1 MAFLGDVAA
10 AGLGA
15 AVTDTIFNP
24 LAMITVRLQ
33 VDKDKVLYR
42 DLRQCA
48 LRIFQEEGLL
58 GLWLPG
64 LVATWMRA
72 FTQTGLRLGLYPSIK
87 RLYQSAGLGDDNLA
101 VKICSG
107 ATTGSLGA
115 AIANPVDLIRV
126 RLQGEAGLLRNG
138 VYATGLRAGHPP
150 RHAHTPRA
158 FVDIF
163 QQEGLGGLWRGVSAN
178 VARASLLSSAQLTTY
193 DQCKQ
198 MAVHAG
204 WLDGPKL
211 HLASSCLSGFVA
223 QIACMPADV
232 VKTRV
237 QCGQGVF
244 RHPLHCAACILRE
257 EGPRGFYRGFA
268 PAAARQVP
276 VMAVQMPIVEQIRK
290 RLFGLDYM

>member
-1 MAFLGDVAA
+1 
-10 AGLGA
+10 
-15 AVTDTIFNP
+15 
-24 LAMITVRLQ
+24 MITVRLQ
-33 VDKDKVLYR
+33 VDSGGTLYR
-42 DLRQCA
+42 GFRQSA
-48 LRIFQEEGLL
+48 VRIFREEGVL

-87 RLYQSAGLGDDNLA
+87 RLYQRAGLGNDTLA

-107 ATTGSLGA
+107 ATTGSFGA
-115 AIANPVDLIRV
+115 ALANPIDLVRV

-138 VYATGLRAGHPP
+138 VYTTGLHAGHGP
-150 RHAHTPRA
+150 RHAHTVRA

-198 MAVHAG
+198 VAVRAG
-204 WLDGPKL
+204 WVDGPRL
-211 HLASSCLSGFVA
+211 HLCSSCLSGFVA

-237 QCGQGVF
+237 QCGAGVF
-244 RHPLHCAACILRE
+244 QSPLQCAAYILRE

-276 VMAVQMPIVEQIRK
+276 VMAVQMPIVEQLRK
-290 RLFGLDYM
+290 RLFGLSYM